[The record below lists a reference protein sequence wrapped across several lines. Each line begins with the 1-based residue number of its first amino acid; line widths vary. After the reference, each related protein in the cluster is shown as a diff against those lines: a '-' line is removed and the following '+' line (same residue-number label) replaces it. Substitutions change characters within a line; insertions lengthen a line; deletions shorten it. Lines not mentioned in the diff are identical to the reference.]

1 VWAIQ
6 EVCDAMNG
14 KSRIGGVD
22 RLQTSDIFSRSPD
35 GGLDYHRDR
44 VSSFGSSLNRRN
56 HNRERVLGALACLF
70 AIAFL
75 YAPLAAAAFSPSSMA
90 CCTAG
95 FCNIP
100 KHHHKSR
107 PATSPDAAVTHEAGH
122 EDCGHDMS
130 GKADGK
136 TAGMSDCSMDCC
148 QTHEA
153 PAAVGSVTFVMPPVF
168 FVAISMNVTRAGES
182 ARAIEIPRA
191 IEPASPPPR
200 FLS

>member
-1 VWAIQ
+1 MA
-6 EVCDAMNG
+6 
-14 KSRIGGVD
+14 
-22 RLQTSDIFSRSPD
+22 
-35 GGLDYHRDR
+35 
-44 VSSFGSSLNRRN
+44 VSGSTLNRRN
-56 HNRERVLGALACLF
+56 HNRQRVTGALACLL

-75 YAPLAAAAFSPSSMA
+75 YAPMAVAAFSPSAMA

-100 KHHHKSR
+100 SHHHKSKV
-107 PATSPDAAVTHEAGH
+107 ATSPEPASTHEAGH

-130 GKADGK
+130 AKVGDK
-136 TAGMSDCSMDCC
+136 TAVSEGTDRRRMSDCSMDCC

-168 FVAISMNVTRAGES
+168 FVAISMHVTRAGEI

-191 IEPASPPPR
+191 IDPDSPPPR
-200 FLS
+200 FLSNTL